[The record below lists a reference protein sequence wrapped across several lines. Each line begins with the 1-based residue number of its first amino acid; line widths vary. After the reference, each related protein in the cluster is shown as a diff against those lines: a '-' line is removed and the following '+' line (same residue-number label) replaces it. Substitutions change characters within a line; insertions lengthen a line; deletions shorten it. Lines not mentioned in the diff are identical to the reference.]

1 MDATASHSQH
11 ATRGSRRWASLR
23 KRVGLQDSLDRSR
36 HDEAP
41 NRSDAGVD
49 SRRRSS
55 NAVDFLPEICRLE
68 SYLRAVLSAHWNQ
81 LPSRAGLKPEIVDY
95 FGRWKNR
102 KVARMQVRFYKLAIE
117 ESVEASS
124 RLWIVWHAALRRLLR
139 ILLQIQV
146 LVHMGNGFIP
156 TSSRRQEG
164 KLVFPTNQHQHA
176 QKRPP
181 AFKESK

>member
-1 MDATASHSQH
+1 MQAKWTRGSKLRWAIERRTKRATFTTVPRNGDLVRFRSCQVDATASHSQH

-41 NRSDAGVD
+41 NRSDAGAD

-102 KVARMQVRFYKLAIE
+102 GVAHMQVRFYKLAIE
-117 ESVEASS
+117 EDVEASN
-124 RLWIVWHAALRRLLR
+124 RL
-139 ILLQIQV
+139 
-146 LVHMGNGFIP
+146 
-156 TSSRRQEG
+156 
-164 KLVFPTNQHQHA
+164 
-176 QKRPP
+176 
-181 AFKESK
+181 